1 MVPAFTPHDCSC
13 SQRMDHY
20 HLHFVS
26 RVSTGVDLLSLLDC
40 PFQIDDSQ
48 KKRGL
53 FKRLEALCPG
63 RKLPCFDPK
72 NEDYRRYSIAAEHSV
87 DFNLPVGDWLERNG
101 IMSILLSPFVR
112 AATVREGVHAR
123 VARQFLVVQRHIHEK
138 LRDPISLAHLARL
151 VELHPTYFSDRFLE
165 LVGERPLKYL
175 MRYRLERAQYLL
187 LTSHASVKQV
197 ANEVG
202 IPDQVYFT
210 RVFRPFLWGLANRIS
225 DVTFH
230 LAGCCSTGF
239 HVEPSHFCDRRR
251 KNLCFVLTIAQFVL
265 NEGTGKFAGQNPR

>member
-1 MVPAFTPHDCSC
+1 MDALLKTPLLDPESVRGLDLRVLSIERTDVGKWWNYKNVISPFSRLWLVLGGEGHVRHNNSSFTLKPGSLHLVPAFTPHDCSC

-165 LVGERPLKYL
+165 FGWG
-175 MRYRLERAQYLL
+175 
-187 LTSHASVKQV
+187 ASFK
-197 ANEVG
+197 
-202 IPDQVYFT
+202 IPDALSVGAGSISAADFP
-210 RVFRPFLWGLANRIS
+210 RVG
-225 DVTFH
+225 
-230 LAGCCSTGF
+230 
-239 HVEPSHFCDRRR
+239 
-251 KNLCFVLTIAQFVL
+251 
-265 NEGTGKFAGQNPR
+265 